1 MAPFTP
7 RIGILINS
15 RMKVRNISKI
25 RLLGLILFISISAFA
40 QNGKDADKPADKP
53 AKQPDKIGAGP
64 VKLQRPTG
72 FLNDLSGIFSESEK
86 DETERV
92 LRELREKAEIDL
104 GIAVIDTTGGKD
116 ISGYSLEM
124 AREWKIGAKNGGAL
138 LVVAIKDRGWYIQID
153 SRLQKDLSNEE
164 IRNIGE
170 VMIPDFREGKY
181 PDGIKKCVE
190 KIISVLAAKQHFAPI
205 KFKTDDIKK
214 Q

>member
-1 MAPFTP
+1 MLAF
-7 RIGILINS
+7 
-15 RMKVRNISKI
+15 V
-25 RLLGLILFISISAFA
+25 LFISISAFA
-40 QNGKDADKPADKP
+40 QNGKDPDKPADKPADKP
-53 AKQPDKIGAGP
+53 VDKPAGKP
-64 VKLQRPTG
+64 SKLPEKSGVAPGKFQRPTG

-86 DETERV
+86 EKTERV
-92 LRELREKAEIDL
+92 LRELRDKAEIDL

-138 LVVAIKDRGWYIQID
+138 LVVAVKDRNWYIQID

-164 IRNIGE
+164 VRNIGE
-170 VMIPDFREGKY
+170 LMIPDFREGKY

-190 KIISVLAAKQHFAPI
+190 KIISVLAAKQHFDPI
-205 KFKTDDIKK
+205 KFKADVKK

>member
-1 MAPFTP
+1 M
-7 RIGILINS
+7 RVQNL
-15 RMKVRNISKI
+15 SKI
-25 RLLGLILFISISAFA
+25 RLLAFVLVIAISAFA
-40 QNGKDADKPADKP
+40 QNGKDANKPTGKP
-53 AKQPDKIGAGP
+53 SKLPEKIGAGQG
-64 VKLQRPTG
+64 KLQRPTG

-92 LRELREKAEIDL
+92 LRELRDKAEIDL

-124 AREWKIGAKNGGAL
+124 ARERKIGAKNGGAL

-153 SRLQKDLSNEE
+153 SRLQKDLSNED

-170 VMIPDFREGKY
+170 TMIPDFREGKF

-190 KIISVLAAKQHFAPI
+190 KIIAVLAAKQHFDPI
-205 KFKTDDIKK
+205 KFKADVKK